1 MEGVMTKWSGNYLQ
15 DSLKL
20 LKKVEKELAKVVDRG
35 EPCHA
40 YEEMEYGEYSVAI
53 SLQRMI
59 KQWRREMFNEEGEK

>member
-1 MEGVMTKWSGNYLQ
+1 MAKWSGKYLY
-15 DSLKL
+15 DCHLM
-20 LKKVEKELAKVVDRG
+20 LKKIEKELAKIVDRG

-59 KQWRREMFNEEGEK
+59 KQWRREMFNEGEK